1 MKVNNKQKRHK
12 RHDETMSAVVY
23 SIVSDIYTHLH
34 IRVYVHMYVCIL
46 VSTFMHAQLVSFIF
60 FCVFFLVLLFFD
72 CLYKNVRC
80 LFIQNCMHIIQSIYL
95 ILYMC
100 LSPFPLL
107 HRLSVFPLLPPYLP
121 CGFLLFRQPG
131 KQRNQMNNCKFCCA
145 R

>member
-23 SIVSDIYTHLH
+23 IVQYQIYTH
-34 IRVYVHMYVCIL
+34 IYIYTS
-46 VSTFMHAQLVSFIF
+46 VSLPLCMLNLFRLFFFI
-60 FCVFFLVLLFFD
+60 FLVLLFFD
-72 CLYKNVRC
+72 CLYKNFRC
-80 LFIQNCMHIIQSIYL
+80 LFVQNCMHIIQSIYL

-100 LSPFPLL
+100 LPPLPSSPLSAL
-107 HRLSVFPLLPPYLP
+107 DTICRLSSSPPLLP